1 MRVEKE
7 LDELDWK
14 ILRLLEE
21 NGRLSFAEL
30 GRRVNLSVPAV
41 AARVRNME
49 DAEIITGYHAK
60 INLLKVGLPVL
71 VFVQVWV
78 PVEKYPSFKRL
89 VGDMDG
95 VVEWHHVTGD
105 ASFILK
111 IVLPS
116 VSDLEA
122 VVTKLS
128 RYGQTASSIVMS
140 SNEFSRI
147 NANYLPN
154 S

>member
-14 ILRLLEE
+14 ILRLLME
-21 NGRLSFAEL
+21 NGRLSFAEI

-41 AARVRNME
+41 AARVRSIE

-60 INLLKVGLPVL
+60 INLPKVGLPVL

-78 PVEKYPSFKRL
+78 PAEKYPSFKQL
-89 VGDMDG
+89 IGGMDG
-95 VVEWHHVTGD
+95 AIEWHHVTGD

-111 IVLPS
+111 IALPS
-116 VSDLEA
+116 VSHLEA
-122 VVTKLS
+122 VIVELS
-128 RYGQTASSIVMS
+128 QYGQTASLVVMS
-140 SNEFSRI
+140 SGEGDVT
-147 NANYLPN
+147 ALPQP
-154 S
+154 